1 MGMNASRIRTVT
13 TNQRRELCAAR
24 VTLNGQPATIAG
36 IQCDY
41 ARVTDQRSGLSC
53 EWAWPT
59 VARVVANGGRFESW
73 TADDIRTARLAELAR
88 DQLPADDYARLLQ
101 QAKDGDS

>member
-1 MGMNASRIRTVT
+1 M
-13 TNQRRELCAAR
+13 
-24 VTLNGQPATIAG
+24 
-36 IQCDY
+36 
-41 ARVTDQRSGLSC
+41 
-53 EWAWPT
+53 
-59 VARVVANGGRFESW
+59 